1 MPNKTKPP
9 KCLRCNSR
17 SKVKHVRNWLFEC
30 EGCKGLMDIRPDE
43 EAVFHTDPTKRMR
56 EQESRRE
63 ERRTLKG
70 GFG

>member
-1 MPNKTKPP
+1 MPPTNKPP

-17 SKVKHVRNWLFEC
+17 SKVKHVRKWLYEC
-30 EGCKGLMDIRPDE
+30 SGCGVLMDVTPDE
-43 EAVFHTDPTKRMR
+43 ESIFHTDPTKRMR